1 VLVPSL
7 VQQVGKNRAI
17 IKVRCEAS

>member
-7 VQQVGKNRAI
+7 V
-17 IKVRCEAS
+17 

>member
-7 VQQVGKNRAI
+7 VRRWCGAGAVAGALHLKQ
-17 IKVRCEAS
+17 